1 MTSGTADKPKTQ
13 SQGAKA
19 PWYSVQIYYTT
30 AKEVMSMKNERFLPV
45 KVTLKSVFAVLYAM
59 AMVRIA
65 FM

>member
-1 MTSGTADKPKTQ
+1 
-13 SQGAKA
+13 
-19 PWYSVQIYYTT
+19 
-30 AKEVMSMKNERFLPV
+30 MSMKNERFLPV